1 MIDHYAVINRRYAIS
16 ISHKER
22 LRSVGLD
29 NIKRMAEA
37 TAMVAFSPATMAQPS
52 CGTLV
57 FSWFPTKSN
66 ERTVH
71 RGTRA
76 YLINHRPQ
84 QMLKHH
90 VGRNH

>member
-37 TAMVAFSPATMAQPS
+37 TARGCILAGYNGTAIIWDIGIFVYVQGAQEY
-52 CGTLV
+52 
-57 FSWFPTKSN
+57 F
-66 ERTVH
+66 
-71 RGTRA
+71 
-76 YLINHRPQ
+76 
-84 QMLKHH
+84 M
-90 VGRNH
+90 